1 MVQLGY
7 CGRLTVAQ
15 AVKIPYKPRP
25 LQAEMHNSLKRW
37 NVLVMHRRFGK
48 TVWAVNELIKKALT
62 CELPRPRVAFVAPT
76 FTQAKRIAWD
86 YVKFYAGVIPGVS
99 FNETELRVDFPNG
112 GRLMLLSAENPDSLR
127 GIYLDMCAFDEFG
140 MQNPRVWGEVVRP
153 ALSDREG
160 AAIFLGTPA
169 GHNHFYDLFETAKDQ
184 AEEGND
190 QWYYKIVR
198 ASESGLVKDEELEAA
213 RTQMTPEQY
222 EQEYECS
229 FTAAIIGAYYG
240 KLLDAADDDGRIT
253 RVPYDPMYPVH
264 TAWDLGINDSTAIW
278 FAQIFRGGAVNV
290 IDYYESSGVGLQHYA
305 DILNKKEYIYGDHLA
320 PHDIQVRELGS
331 GKSRLET
338 AYTLG
343 IKFRVIPKMKVAD
356 GINAARMLIPKCHF
370 DKDKCGE
377 GVGYLKQYRQ
387 EFDERRKV
395 FRDHPLHDF
404 TSHAADAFRYLA
416 VGLENR
422 SNFTKPPQQV
432 AQMEYNPFTL

>member
-1 MVQLGY
+1 MN
-7 CGRLTVAQ
+7 
-15 AVKIPYKPRP
+15 VKIPYKPRA
-25 LQAEMHNSLKRW
+25 LQAEMHSSLKRW

-48 TVWAVNELIKKALT
+48 TVFAVNHLIKHALT
-62 CELPRPRVAFVAPT
+62 CELPRPRVAFIAPT

-86 YVKFYAGVIPGVS
+86 YVKHYASVIPGVS

-112 GRLMLLSAENPDSLR
+112 GRVMLLSAENPDALR
-127 GIYLDMCAFDEFG
+127 GIYLDMAIFDEFG

-169 GHNHFYDLFETAKDQ
+169 GHNHFFDLLEQARSETDN
-184 AEEGND
+184 GSD
-190 QWYYKIVR
+190 QWYWKIVK
-198 ASESGLVKDEELEAA
+198 ASESELVKEAELDAA
-213 RTQMTPEQY
+213 RVQMTPEQY

-240 KLLDAADDDGRIT
+240 KLLAEADEDNRIT
-253 RVPYDPMYPVH
+253 RVPYDPAYPVH
-264 TAWDLGINDSTAIW
+264 TAWDLGVNDSTAIW

-290 IDYYESSGVGLQHYA
+290 IDYYENGGVGLDHYA
-305 DILNKKEYIYGDHLA
+305 DVINKKDYTYGDHLA
-320 PHDIQVRELGS
+320 PHDIEVRELGS

-338 AYTLG
+338 AASLG
-343 IKFRVIPKMKVAD
+343 LRFKVIPKMKVAD
-356 GINAARMLIPKCHF
+356 GINAARMLLPKCYF
-370 DKDKCGE
+370 DRDRCVT
-377 GVGYLKQYRQ
+377 GVEMLRQYRQ
-387 EFDERRKV
+387 EWDERRKM
-395 FRDHPLHDF
+395 FRDHPRHDF

-422 SNFTKPPQQV
+422 QRFVKPPQQV